1 MKMKIRMPLCII
13 ASAYL
18 LLHSVEMG
26 AWGRIGHD
34 AICHIAERNLT
45 PKARKTIDGYLGN
58 TSIVYWSSW
67 MDEVRDWPE
76 YRHTTKW
83 HSAYVDESG
92 EPCMGTNFKE
102 GEYRGDAE
110 LELTRLIERMEDWKE
125 MDDSTVAVGIKM
137 MIHLVADMHCPG
149 HVKYPGV
156 KGFKVIYGGNEV
168 TYHYVWDD
176 AVLERV
182 HKWGF
187 MEYGHI
193 LGSLSRREVRSI
205 CSGTPVDWERE
216 NARDC
221 RVVYDWARPGDVLGK
236 EFNLKAKVLADRQI
250 QKAGYRL
257 AAVLNAI
264 FG

>member
-102 GEYRGDAE
+102 GEYRGDAV
-110 LELTRLIERMEDWKE
+110 LELTRLIERMED
-125 MDDSTVAVGIKM
+125 
-137 MIHLVADMHCPG
+137 
-149 HVKYPGV
+149 
-156 KGFKVIYGGNEV
+156 
-168 TYHYVWDD
+168 
-176 AVLERV
+176 
-182 HKWGF
+182 
-187 MEYGHI
+187 
-193 LGSLSRREVRSI
+193 
-205 CSGTPVDWERE
+205 
-216 NARDC
+216 
-221 RVVYDWARPGDVLGK
+221 
-236 EFNLKAKVLADRQI
+236 
-250 QKAGYRL
+250 
-257 AAVLNAI
+257 
-264 FG
+264 